1 MGADVAGSAGIGVAA
16 PKPNSPVEALA
27 GVATAGAGVLWLVCA
42 SKAAPKP
49 PKAGVAAGDAFFCI
63 APPKSNM
70 EDDGA
75 SAGVLAGAAELVAP
89 NWKAGAPVLAG
100 AAEAEA
106 PNWKLG
112 VLGAAGSAGVKVLA
126 PKVKVGCEAGAGKLG
141 AATDEL
147 APPKEKAGVDA
158 PLVVPNMLVDG
169 AAELESCCAPPK
181 GLLAGWAPKIEPP
194 KDVDAPFVS
203 GAPPLKPPNGLFVDD
218 AGEKSKPPV
227 GGWKPLLWFAAP
239 NVGVGAGKE
248 LLVKALFELALEA
261 CAGGKLFVVLAP
273 NAPPN
278 MPVGAFA
285 FAPLSPPPPIGAV
298 APKLKLVGVW
308 AVLKFTLCERF
319 CGVALAARWF
329 CMCRVRTALRC
340 AGLYLSTMFAVVD
353 AIAVVRA
360 GAGAGAG
367 AGADDLRTRRLVCG
381 EPLQT

>member
-1 MGADVAGSAGIGVAA
+1 
-16 PKPNSPVEALA
+16 
-27 GVATAGAGVLWLVCA
+27 VATAGAGVLWLVCA
-42 SKAAPKP
+42 SEAAPKP
-49 PKAGVAAGDAFFCI
+49 PKAGAAAGDALFCI
-63 APPKSNM
+63 APPKLNS
-70 EDDGA
+70 DDDEAG
-75 SAGVLAGAAELVAP
+75 AGVLAGAAELVAP
-89 NWKAGAPVLAG
+89 NWKAGALVLAG

-169 AAELESCCAPPK
+169 ADELVSCCAPPK
-181 GLLAGWAPKIEPP
+181 GVLAKAVLAGWAPKMEAP
-194 KDVDAPFVS
+194 KDVDAPFVG

-218 AGEKSKPPV
+218 AGEKSKLFV

-285 FAPLSPPPPIGAV
+285 PLSPPPPMGAE
-298 APKLKLVGVW
+298 APKLKPVDGW
-308 AVLKFTLCERF
+308 APLKFTLCERP
-319 CGVALAARWF
+319 CGVALAVRWF
-329 CMCRVRTALRC
+329 RMCRVRTALRC
-340 AGLYLSTMFAVVD
+340 ARLYFSTMFAAVD

-360 GAGAGAG
+360 GAGVGAGAG
-367 AGADDLRTRRLVCG
+367 AGAGREDLRTRRLVCG
-381 EPLQT
+381 EASQT